1 MSQEGVTYADLRF
14 VRSPP
19 EKKSPPRELGP
30 WTWPLTLALTG
41 ACLFLLASII
51 GVGIRYWQVSQQL
64 QQASRD
70 RAAER
75 EVLAQKI
82 RAKEHQLEEATGEL
96 SSHRLTL
103 QGCEASGNRMQ
114 ARLQELEQAL
124 SRANDSL
131 ALLREEKSRTEEELL
146 QARSCQQAGCC
157 PLGWEHFRQKCLWIS
172 LYSKNWEDSKTD
184 CEKMSSRLVVLKE
197 SWEASNLWNSILS
210 KLSWEQFWI
219 GLSSDGQWLSLAD
232 GSSVDSTDVRGN
244 VFYGIL
250 SNGVISRKYSGA
262 YCRYIC

>member
-1 MSQEGVTYADLRF
+1 
-14 VRSPP
+14 
-19 EKKSPPRELGP
+19 
-30 WTWPLTLALTG
+30 
-41 ACLFLLASII
+41 
-51 GVGIRYWQVSQQL
+51 
-64 QQASRD
+64 
-70 RAAER
+70 
-75 EVLAQKI
+75 
-82 RAKEHQLEEATGEL
+82 
-96 SSHRLTL
+96 
-103 QGCEASGNRMQ
+103 MQ

-184 CEKMSSRLVVLKE
+184 CEMMSSRLVVLKE

-219 GLSSDGQWLSLAD
+219 GLSSDGQWLSWAD
-232 GSSVDSTDVRGN
+232 GSSVHSTDVRGN

-250 SNGVISRKYSGA
+250 SNGAISRKYSGA
-262 YCRYIC
+262 YCRYICEKAARPTLPGALVS